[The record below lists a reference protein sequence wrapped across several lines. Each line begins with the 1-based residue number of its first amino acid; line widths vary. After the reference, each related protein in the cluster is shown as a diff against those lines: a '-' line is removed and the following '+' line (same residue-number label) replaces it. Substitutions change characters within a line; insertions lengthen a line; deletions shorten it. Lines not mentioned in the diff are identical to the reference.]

1 MTGALLIRP
10 FERTDLDAV
19 VALWHDCDLV
29 RPWNDP
35 VRDIERK
42 LLVQPQLFLVAEKDA
57 AVVGSVMAGYDGH
70 RGWVNY
76 LAVSPTHQHRGIAR
90 QLISRVED
98 ELLAIGCPKIN
109 LQVRDGNDE
118 AIGFYAALGYA
129 VDPVVSLGKRLVP
142 DAPRVDECTAG
153 TRVEPGRC
161 GFTPTDASP
170 AVRPRDGRTSR

>member
-1 MTGALLIRP
+1 MTGTLCIRA
-10 FERTDLDAV
+10 FDLDDLDAV
-19 VALWHDCDLV
+19 VALWQDCGLV

-42 LLVQPQLFLVAEKDA
+42 LLVQPQLFLVAVMDDA
-57 AVVGSVMAGYDGH
+57 VIGSVMAGYDGH

-76 LAVSPTHQHRGIAR
+76 LAVSPTHQRRGIAR
-90 QLISRVED
+90 QLMSRVEE

-129 VDPVVSLGKRLVP
+129 VDPVVSLGKRLIP
-142 DAPRVDECTAG
+142 DAP
-153 TRVEPGRC
+153 
-161 GFTPTDASP
+161 
-170 AVRPRDGRTSR
+170 AV